1 MPLPGQIHPLQKPL
15 GAVRTLP
22 KISRHTL
29 ALRSG
34 PLLLLVLAAQ
44 EQSRL
49 SESNEM
55 LKVLVDGVGW
65 SVHFVG
71 CLVLKIGL
79 ELAAHLAADKA
90 LGELVDEVPAG
101 VDADTRQVLDF
112 NKDAFD

>member
-22 KISRHTL
+22 KISRHVL
-29 ALRSG
+29 ALRSS
-34 PLLLLVLAAQ
+34 PLLLLAAP

-71 CLVLKIGL
+71 CLVLQIGL
-79 ELAAHLAADKA
+79 ELPAHLAADKA
-90 LGELVDEVPAG
+90 LSELVDEVPAG
-101 VDADTRQVLDF
+101 VDADTRQVLHF
-112 NKDAFD
+112 NEDPFD

>member
-22 KISRHTL
+22 KISRHIL
-29 ALRSG
+29 ALRSS
-34 PLLLLVLAAQ
+34 PLLLLAAPP

-71 CLVLKIGL
+71 CLVLKVGL
-79 ELAAHLAADKA
+79 QLAAHLAADKA

-112 NKDAFD
+112 NEDAFD